1 MHMRE
6 SNDSYA
12 SYQAAIKPLHP
23 LLTGI
28 VTKCKRSIRLLQLNR
43 IKVLRHPSRPDH
55 GEPRLHCATVISST
69 GRSSPYLMINIRNCL
84 GLDTISN
91 FPGSYRLGHSFSGR
105 SLPQFLFHI
114 CFVYCF
120 AALHHSILYISQVFA
135 PLWFSCYS

>member
-43 IKVLRHPSRPDH
+43 IKVLRYPTRPDH
-55 GEPRLHCATVISST
+55 GEPRLHCDILN
-69 GRSSPYLMINIRNCL
+69 RSIECPYLMTNVRN
-84 GLDTISN
+84 
-91 FPGSYRLGHSFSGR
+91 
-105 SLPQFLFHI
+105 
-114 CFVYCF
+114 
-120 AALHHSILYISQVFA
+120 
-135 PLWFSCYS
+135 